1 MTHSIPEAPVAVPF
15 DLGAT
20 PLLDA
25 GHSRL
30 CLARG
35 ERMMSHVMVITEGGE
50 INFHAHH
57 NEEHIHFVLA
67 GEACFDFLPPQESM
81 TLGPLQGILIPADCF
96 YRFRSVG
103 QGNLVLFRMGTTPGP
118 DTRRVGLDGQPLRGG
133 SGESG
138 WRPAVPEAGG
148 RLLRDV
154 LTPAALFRSHDPSGA
169 I

>member
-1 MTHSIPEAPVAVPF
+1 MTESTPAAPVAVPF

-20 PLLDA
+20 PLLDG

-35 ERMMSHVMVITEGGE
+35 ERLMSHVMVITEGGE
-50 INFHAHH
+50 VTFHAHR
-57 NEEHIHFVLA
+57 NEEHIFFVLT

-96 YRFRSVG
+96 YRYRSEG
-103 QGNLVLFRMGTTPGP
+103 QGNLVLARMGPTPGP
-118 DTRRVGLDGQPLRGG
+118 DTRRVGLDGQPLRGA

-138 WRPAVPEAGG
+138 WQPAVPELAG

-154 LTPAALFRSHDPSGA
+154 LQAATQAPPP
-169 I
+169 